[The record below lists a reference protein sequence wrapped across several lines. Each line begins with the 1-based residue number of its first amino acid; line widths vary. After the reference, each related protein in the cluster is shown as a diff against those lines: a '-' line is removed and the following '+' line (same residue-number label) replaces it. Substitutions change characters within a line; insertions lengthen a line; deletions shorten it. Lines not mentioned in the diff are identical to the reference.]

1 MTGQRS
7 YVPDGATLV
16 EYLASNP
23 YETRTPELHASLTCI
38 QGPVRSGK
46 SVASIMRLYEAM
58 MNVPVT
64 QGKRRSRW
72 LVVRN
77 SYPDLEESTIKTW
90 LEWFP
95 EKLYGRFMW
104 TPPYVHMMR
113 FGDVEADVTFESFVG
128 EEDIPSLKSREYTG
142 IWVNEAQFYTRKF
155 IVALYER
162 TGWFPIAGGEKF
174 LQMDMNAPPHGH
186 WVPMMRGDAPIPEE
200 MDERER
206 RSLVKPKDWKF
217 LVQPAWFVEE
227 LDAQGRVDQYKI
239 NPEAENL
246 SILTAHRGNEA
257 VFELLSGRT
266 QDEIDADL
274 MNRVT
279 IQTKGKPVFPM
290 FRRETHVAKAPIEPM
305 EGNVIQ
311 VGLDFGRTPAAVIG
325 QCIAGRWYILAE
337 LIGDNVGATT
347 FAPTLKRHLQTK
359 YPGYTYRFWGD
370 PAGGFKGQESEKTA
384 FDIFKANGLDV
395 RPADTGNRLRV
406 RIEAVSDTLNR
417 MVNGL
422 PALLVSPNC
431 PALSTAMGGGY
442 VFKRKNVSGAPVY
455 DEEPAKNEH
464 SHVADA
470 LQYLLVGGG
479 EARVMLGR
487 AEKPK
492 IVRTLPRTDEFG
504 RRLPAMAGR
513 R

>member
-1 MTGQRS
+1 MTETRT
-7 YVPDGATLV
+7 YTPDGNILAW
-16 EYLASNP
+16 YLATNP
-23 YETRTPELHASLTCI
+23 YETRFPDLHKSLVGI

-58 MNVPVT
+58 MGVPKT

-72 LVVRN
+72 LVTRN

-104 TPPYVHMMR
+104 TPPYTHMMR
-113 FGDVEADVTFESFVG
+113 FGDVEADVVFEAFKG

-162 TGWFPIAGGEKF
+162 TGWFPIPGGPKF
-174 LQMDMNAPPHGH
+174 LQMDMNAPPLGH
-186 WVPMMRGDAPIPEE
+186 WVPMMRGDVPLPEE

-206 RSLVKPKDWKF
+206 RALRKPDDWEF
-217 LVQPAWFVEE
+217 MVQPAWFVEK
-227 LDAQGRVDQYKI
+227 LDAQGRVDEYQI
-239 NPEAENL
+239 NPKAENL
-246 SILTAHRGNEA
+246 NIVGERA
-257 VFELLSGRT
+257 VYELLDGRT
-266 QDEIDADL
+266 QDEIDSDL

-279 IQTKGKPVFPM
+279 IMTKGKPVFPM
-290 FRRETHVAKAPIEPM
+290 FRRETHVAKGQVEPLD
-305 EGNVIQ
+305 GHVIQ
-311 VGLDFGRTPAAVIG
+311 IGLDFGRTPAAVIG
-325 QCIAGRWYILAE
+325 QCVAGRWFILAE

-347 FAPTLKRHLQTK
+347 FAPTLKRYLTTRF
-359 YPGYTYRFWGD
+359 PGFQFRFWGD

-384 FDIFKANGLDV
+384 FDIFKANGLDI

-406 RIEAVSDTLNR
+406 RIEAVSDVLNR
-417 MVNGL
+417 LVNGL
-422 PALLVSPNC
+422 PALLISPNC
-431 PALSTAMGGGY
+431 PALTTSMSGGY
-442 VFKRKNVSGAPVY
+442 VFKRKTVSGAPIY

-487 AEKPK
+487 SERKG
-492 IVRTLPRTDEFG
+492 IIRTLPRTDEFG
-504 RRLPAMAGR
+504 RTLKQDSR
-513 R
+513 RRA

>member
-7 YVPDGATLV
+7 YVPDGDTLV
-16 EYLASNP
+16 RYLATNP
-23 YETRTPELHASLTCI
+23 YETRTPALHKSLVCI

-72 LVVRN
+72 LITRN

-104 TPPYVHMMR
+104 TPPYTHMMR
-113 FGDVEADVTFESFVG
+113 FGDIEADVVFEAFKG

-142 IWVNEAQFYTRKF
+142 IWVNEGQFYTRKF

-162 TGWFPIAGGEKF
+162 TGWFPIPGGPKF
-174 LQMDMNAPPHGH
+174 LQMDMNAPPLGH
-186 WVPMMRGDAPIPEE
+186 WVPMMRGDVPIPEE

-206 RSLVKPKDWKF
+206 RSLVKPPDWEF
-217 LVQPAWFVEE
+217 MVQPAWFVET
-227 LDAQGRVDQYKI
+227 LDAQGRVDEYVI
-239 NPEAENL
+239 NPKAENL
-246 SILTAHRGNEA
+246 SIVGERA
-257 VFELLSGRT
+257 VYELLDGRT
-266 QDEIDADL
+266 TDEIDADL

-279 IQTKGKPVFPM
+279 ILTKGKPVFPM
-290 FRRETHVAKAPIEPM
+290 FRRETHVAKGPIAPL

-325 QCIAGRWYILAE
+325 QCVAGRWFILGE

-384 FDIFKANGLDV
+384 FDIFRAEGLEV

-406 RIEAVSDTLNR
+406 RIEAVSATLNR

-431 PALSTAMGGGY
+431 PALSTAMSGGY
-442 VFKRKNVSGAPVY
+442 VFKRKTVSGSPVY

-487 AEKPK
+487 EERPRV
-492 IVRTLPRTDEFG
+492 IRTQPRTDEFG
-504 RRLPAMAGR
+504 RPVRAAGGR